1 MSDFKD
7 KLLVKELL
15 ESPETLATTLYLI
28 VQSHFGDDA
37 FFWDPSTI
45 FLELRDE
52 FNAEPSTEVMD
63 RIAAVQVVVTND
75 AFFNEPDAFINICNT
90 FADGSPSFSVFNPA
104 EPEEIAWTLVEVAFI
119 RDLLEFGYGVK
130 KYIKKMLEIDGYV
143 ADYPE
148 IFDVA
153 LGESPSR
160 LAVIDEAHNA
170 SRSDQR
176 GVVEQFVDDNL
187 KSLMY
192 QVNKVGSLS
201 AQFWK
206 LQKEEERSHGT
217 LI

>member
-1 MSDFKD
+1 MSDFRD

-15 ESPETLATTLYLI
+15 ESSETLATTLYLI
-28 VQSHFGDDA
+28 IQHYFGDDA

-52 FNAEPSTEVMD
+52 FNAEPSSEVMD

-119 RDLLEFGYGVK
+119 RDMLEFGDTVK
-130 KYIKKMLEIDGYV
+130 RYIKKMLEIDGYSN
-143 ADYPE
+143 DYPE

-153 LGESPSR
+153 LGANPNS
-160 LAVIDEAHNA
+160 LAIIDEAQETNHE
-170 SRSDQR
+170 DQR
-176 GVVEQFVDDNL
+176 DVIEQFINDNL

-192 QVNKVGSLS
+192 QVNKVDELNV
-201 AQFWK
+201 AFWK
-206 LQKEEERSHGT
+206 LRKEEERQQVT
-217 LI
+217 LV